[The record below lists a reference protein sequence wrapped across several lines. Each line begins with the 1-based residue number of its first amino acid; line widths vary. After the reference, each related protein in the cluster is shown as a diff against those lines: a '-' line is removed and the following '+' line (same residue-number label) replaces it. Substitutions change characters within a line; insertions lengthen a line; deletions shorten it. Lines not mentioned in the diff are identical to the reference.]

1 MLSTIKAVFFRPML
15 GTLKVLG
22 ALAFLTGV
30 ATPAGAHHSY
40 AMFDSEQ
47 EVTQTGVVKRFLWT
61 NPHSILIVTIPNAQG
76 EATDYYFEAN
86 GPGYLARNGWSR
98 ESVKPG
104 DEITVVSH
112 PLRDPDGAGGDL
124 LTVTTTNGTTFYAKP
139 GASAPTQADQG
150 EN

>member
-1 MLSTIKAVFFRPML
+1 MASKIHSVFSRRIQGIM
-15 GTLKVLG
+15 KVLG
-22 ALAFLTGV
+22 ILVFLT
-30 ATPAGAHHSY
+30 AMTSPAIAHHSY
-40 AMFDSEQ
+40 AMFDSDQ
-47 EVTQTGVVKRFLWT
+47 EVTQTGVVKRLLWT
-61 NPHSILIVTIPNAQG
+61 NPHSILIISIADADG
-76 EATDYYFEAN
+76 ELTDYYYEAN

-124 LTVTTTNGTTFYAKP
+124 LTVTLPDGSILFAKP
-139 GASAPTQADQG
+139 GAGPAAQG